1 MENYS
6 YIYATGNFSSKLC
19 VIFDYPSNYYTDTT
33 EGSPIITT
41 VIELF
46 NHDQLTLVANAFG
59 ITDSNDFNQH
69 HIQPEN
75 IDHNALRESLQAI
88 GYSGEEANG
97 LVDRLKVLVSSKFE
111 FVLCLANGELN

>member
-19 VIFDYPSNYYTDTT
+19 AFLDYPSNYFADTT
-33 EGSPIITT
+33 EGSSIITT

-69 HIQPEN
+69 HIQPESIN
-75 IDHNALRESLQAI
+75 HNALRESLQAI
-88 GYSGEEANG
+88 GYSREEADC

-111 FVLCLANGELN
+111 LVLCLANAEVN